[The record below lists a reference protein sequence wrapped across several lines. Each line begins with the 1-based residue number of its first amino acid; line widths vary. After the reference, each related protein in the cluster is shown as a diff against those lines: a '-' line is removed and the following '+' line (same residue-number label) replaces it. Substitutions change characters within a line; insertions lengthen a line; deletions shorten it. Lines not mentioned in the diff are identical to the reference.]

1 MNAMTQS
8 KPAPT
13 PETSREDRCFL
24 NPPVNIIEKKDS
36 YVLEAEMPGVAKEGL
51 EILLEDN
58 QLTIIGHRSNP
69 VPTGLEVVHR
79 ESRDLDFRRDFVL
92 DPVID
97 SQHIQ
102 ARIEQGL
109 LTMTLPKTEA
119 VKPRRIEVTG

>member
-8 KPAPT
+8 KPATT
-13 PETSREDRCFL
+13 PEASREDRCFL
-24 NPPVNIIEKKDS
+24 NPPVNIIEKKES

-69 VPTGLEVVHR
+69 MPTGLEVVHH

-97 SQHIQ
+97 SPRIQ

>member
-13 PETSREDRCFL
+13 PEASREDRCFL

-79 ESRDLDFRRDFVL
+79 EGRDLDFRRDFVL